1 VRTLEKKRDEFLSKY
16 WPKYP
21 SAPESACD
29 VAFFL
34 TSSTSRGSTA
44 LVCGRLKKSKPQA
57 ESEFGDWTLSSGGLQ
72 LNFKFAPQISWL
84 KPDATTTTS
93 SFEESLLR
101 SGDLICVELKAIDKE
116 NYEARALALLVPTR
130 GDFQPRSS
138 FTVERSRQ
146 WADFLQAVREFFTN
160 GKFTEASTPTLVVSP
175 GTEPYLDVFSTEW
188 LLGSKRQTVYLPTSP
203 EFHLKKMLVLGWTRI
218 FEFKTC
224 FRNGEIGDHHQ
235 PEFHMLE
242 WYRAY
247 NNLDAIADDVEKLFE
262 FLLARFAP
270 KKNSQSF
277 SRTTMAS
284 LFAQHFGGFQLKPE
298 TSREE
303 LIQLAK
309 KNQILV
315 SDSDSW
321 DDVFFRLFLEKIE
334 ATLGANGPLLV
345 RDYPPKQAALARIG
359 ANGFADRFEV
369 YWGGL
374 ELANAFHELNDPA
387 ENEARFREDH
397 ERKKELG
404 KPAVPVDEE
413 LVRALY
419 YGLPPSGGIALG
431 LDRLFMAIFDIPTI
445 AETRAFPER
454 A

>member
-1 VRTLEKKRDEFLSKY
+1 MTTLEKKRDEFLSKH

-21 SAPESACD
+21 SAPKSACD
-29 VAFFL
+29 VAFFM
-34 TSSTSRGSTA
+34 TSSTSRGSTE

-72 LNFKFAPQISWL
+72 LNFKFAPKASWL
-84 KPDATTTTS
+84 KPETPTD
-93 SFEESLLR
+93 SFHESLLR
-101 SGDLICVELKAIDKE
+101 SGDLVCVELRPNDKE
-116 NYEARALALLVPTR
+116 IYEARALSLLVPTR
-130 GDFQPRSS
+130 GDFQPRSN
-138 FTVERSRQ
+138 FTVKRSRQ

-160 GKFTEASTPTLVVSP
+160 DKFIEASTPTLVVSP

-188 LLGSKRQTVYLPTSP
+188 LLGSKRQTFYLPTSP

-224 FRNGEIGDHHQ
+224 FRNGEVGDHHQ

-262 FLLARFAP
+262 FLIGRFAP
-270 KKNSQSF
+270 KKKSESF

-284 LFAQHFGGFQLKPE
+284 LFAQYFGGFQLRAE
-298 TSREE
+298 TSLEE
-303 LIQLAK
+303 LVQLAEK
-309 KNQILV
+309 SQI
-315 SDSDSW
+315 SISKSDSW

-334 ATLGANGPLLV
+334 PNLGSGGPLLV

-369 YWGGL
+369 YWNGL
-374 ELANAFHELNDPA
+374 ELANAFHELNDPT
-387 ENEARFREDH
+387 ENETRFREDH

-419 YGLPPSGGIALG
+419 HGLPPSGGIALG
-431 LDRLFMAIFDIPTI
+431 LDRLFMAIFDIATI
-445 AETRAFPER
+445 ADTRAFPER

>member
-1 VRTLEKKRDEFLSKY
+1 MTLENKRNEFLLNH
-16 WPKYP
+16 WPKY
-21 SAPESACD
+21 SCAPQGAVD
-29 VAFFL
+29 VADFL
-34 TSSTSRGSTA
+34 SSFSTPVSSA
-44 LVCGRLKKSKPQA
+44 LVCGRLKL
-57 ESEFGDWTLSSGGLQ
+57 SETGLWTLFSSGAEITLQ
-72 LNFKFAPQISWL
+72 WMAGTEWLRPPPNFVFHV
-84 KPDATTTTS
+84 
-93 SFEESLLR
+93 SLLR
-101 SGDLICVELKAIDKE
+101 SGDLVCLALQCPKS
-116 NYEARALALLVPTR
+116 ALAKDSFEVSALSLLAPVQGEYR
-130 GDFQPRSS
+130 ARSA
-138 FTVERSRQ
+138 FTIERSQQ
-146 WADFLQAVREFFTN
+146 WACFIGAVREFFVQQE
-160 GKFTEASTPTLVVSP
+160 FVEATTPTLVRSP
-175 GTEPYLDVFSTEW
+175 GTEPYLDVFSTDW
-188 LLGSKRQTVYLPTSP
+188 ILGSRRQTFYLPTSP
-203 EFHLKKMLVLGWTRI
+203 EFHLKKLLVLGWTRI

-224 FRNGEIGDHHQ
+224 FRNGEVGTHHQ

-247 NNLDAIADDVEKLFE
+247 RDLNAIAEDVQKLIA
-262 FLLARFAP
+262 FLVDRLMP
-270 KKNSQSF
+270 QKNIAKLK
-277 SRTTMAS
+277 RTTMPA
-284 LFAQHFGGFQLKPE
+284 LFAQHFDGFHLKPG

-303 LIQLAK
+303 LVNLAR
-309 KNQILV
+309 KNQIAV
-315 SDSDSW
+315 SDTDSW

-334 ATLGANGPLLV
+334 AQLGTDGPLLV

-374 ELANAFHELNDPA
+374 ELANAFHELNDPK

-431 LDRLFMAIFDIPTI
+431 LDRLFMAIFDIEDI
-445 AETRAFPER
+445 ADTRAFPER